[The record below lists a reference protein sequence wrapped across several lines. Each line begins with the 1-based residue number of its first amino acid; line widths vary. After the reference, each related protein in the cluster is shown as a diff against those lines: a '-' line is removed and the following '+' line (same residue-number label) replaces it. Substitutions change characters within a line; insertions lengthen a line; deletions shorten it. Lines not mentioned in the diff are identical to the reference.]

1 MLGPGTATGVAAA
14 AATAAAAVSAACARG
29 CSAEERSAAVLVDE
43 FVML

>member
-1 MLGPGTATGVAAA
+1 MLGPGTATGVAA
-14 AATAAAAVSAACARG
+14 AAAAVSAACARG